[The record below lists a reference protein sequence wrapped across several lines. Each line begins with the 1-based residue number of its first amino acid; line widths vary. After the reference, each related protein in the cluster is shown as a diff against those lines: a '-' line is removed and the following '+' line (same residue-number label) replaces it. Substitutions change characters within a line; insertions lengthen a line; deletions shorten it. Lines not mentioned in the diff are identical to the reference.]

1 MKNFVRMAAV
11 CFAAAGLFAGCN
23 DDETLATAET
33 VVLDKPAIT
42 LEVGD
47 REQLKATVTPDDGQ
61 TLVWSSSDT
70 SVATVTEG
78 AVTAVAVG
86 SARITVRTGSAE
98 AACSVTVVPA
108 KPVEVESVTLDRTTL
123 DLTVGDTERLTATVL
138 PEDAADKT
146 VVWSSSDSS
155 VASVADGLVTAL
167 APGTATV
174 TTKAGGKSAECV
186 VTVGPVEVLSVTLDQ
201 TTLDLTVGDTEQLT
215 ATVLPEDATDKTV
228 VWSSSDQ
235 EVATVADGLVTA
247 LAPGTA
253 TVTASAG
260 DRSAECVVTVA
271 PAGKSWAVGDL
282 YDEDGV
288 KGVVFWVADDAR
300 SGKIVS
306 LDESVRLWATGP
318 YEARA
323 FDEDNGADNTDKI
336 KDLGLPLS
344 TFPACAWCV
353 DHGAGWYMPAINE
366 VQGFLLAKAL
376 IDPALTANG
385 GTAVSGSNWYW
396 SSTEGEDSEGSSA
409 ICGYITSSGVGSY
422 GEWKD
427 QPEDDTYVRAVYAF

>member
-1 MKNFVRMAAV
+1 M
-11 CFAAAGLFAGCN
+11 
-23 DDETLATAET
+23 
-33 VVLDKPAIT
+33 LDKPAIT

-61 TLVWSSSDT
+61 TLVWSSSD
-70 SVATVTEG
+70 
-78 AVTAVAVG
+78 
-86 SARITVRTGSAE
+86 
-98 AACSVTVVPA
+98 
-108 KPVEVESVTLDRTTL
+108 
-123 DLTVGDTERLTATVL
+123 
-138 PEDAADKT
+138 
-146 VVWSSSDSS
+146 SS

-174 TTKAGGKSAECV
+174 AAKAGGKSAECV

-260 DRSAECVVTVA
+260 DLSAECVVTVA

-353 DHGAGWYMPAINE
+353 DHGSGWYMPAINE
-366 VQGFLLAKAL
+366 VQGFLQAKAL

>member
-1 MKNFVRMAAV
+1 M
-11 CFAAAGLFAGCN
+11 
-23 DDETLATAET
+23 
-33 VVLDKPAIT
+33 
-42 LEVGD
+42 
-47 REQLKATVTPDDGQ
+47 TPDDGQ

-98 AACSVTVVPA
+98 AACTVTVVPA

-174 TTKAGGKSAECV
+174 TAKAGGKSAECV

-201 TTLDLTVGDTEQLT
+201 TTLDLTVGDTERLT

-409 ICGYITSSGVGSY
+409 ICGYITSSSVGSY

>member
-146 VVWSSSDSS
+146 VEWSSSDSS
-155 VASVADGLVTAL
+155 
-167 APGTATV
+167 
-174 TTKAGGKSAECV
+174 
-186 VTVGPVEVLSVTLDQ
+186 
-201 TTLDLTVGDTEQLT
+201 
-215 ATVLPEDATDKTV
+215 
-228 VWSSSDQ
+228 
-235 EVATVADGLVTA
+235 VATVADGLVTA

>member
-23 DDETLATAET
+23 DDETPATAET
-33 VVLDKPAIT
+33 VVLDKPTIT

-78 AVTAVAVG
+78 AVTAVTVG

-123 DLTVGDTERLTATVL
+123 DLTVGDTE
-138 PEDAADKT
+138 
-146 VVWSSSDSS
+146 
-155 VASVADGLVTAL
+155 
-167 APGTATV
+167 
-174 TTKAGGKSAECV
+174 
-186 VTVGPVEVLSVTLDQ
+186 
-201 TTLDLTVGDTEQLT
+201 QLT

-228 VWSSSDQ
+228 VWSSSDTS
-235 EVATVADGLVTA
+235 VATVADGLVTA

-323 FDEDNGADNTDKI
+323 FDEDNGADNTYKI

-344 TFPACAWCV
+344 TFPACEWCV

-376 IDPALTANG
+376 IDPVLTANG